1 MSVSTSPGS
10 HSPELSRHI
19 KVYILVFVALLFGT
33 CLTVTMYYCHFQ
45 SMAVT
50 ITIALFIAT
59 VKAFLVAGFFM
70 HLISEKKAI
79 YSILAA
85 TAFFFAAL
93 MYLAVWARGEMPKG
107 TTYIGSTIQPVQ
119 SR

>member
-1 MSVSTSPGS
+1 MIASDSQGS
-10 HSPELSRHI
+10 HSQELSRHI
-19 KVYILVFVALLFGT
+19 KVYILVFVALLFST

-85 TAFFFAAL
+85 TAFFFAAFL
-93 MYLAVWARGEMPKG
+93 TLSDWLRGEL
-107 TTYIGSTIQPVQ
+107 
-119 SR
+119 RA

>member
-1 MSVSTSPGS
+1 MIASDSQGS
-10 HSPELSRHI
+10 HSQELSRHI

-33 CLTVTMYYCHFQ
+33 FLTVTMYAIHFQ

-107 TTYIGSTIQPVQ
+107 TTYIGSTIQPAQ